1 VAFALGSVTGNGGM
15 TVSKVGK
22 KLRLPSRAVY
32 FLIGEKDGA
41 GEPFLRSCGQVRHMG
56 VMRPLVDPDEVEN
69 FSSKYRKLIEIV
81 DYKSRNLPRVR
92 EELRS
97 KGIFPV
103 WDSGDVGAEI
113 YRISDL

>member
-1 VAFALGSVTGNGGM
+1 
-15 TVSKVGK
+15 
-22 KLRLPSRAVY
+22 
-32 FLIGEKDGA
+32 
-41 GEPFLRSCGQVRHMG
+41 
-56 VMRPLVDPDEVEN
+56 MRPLVDPDEVEN

>member
-1 VAFALGSVTGNGGM
+1 M
-15 TVSKVGK
+15 
-22 KLRLPSRAVY
+22 PSRAVY

-41 GEPFLRSCGQVRHMG
+41 EEPFLRSCGQVRHMG

-103 WDSGDVGAEI
+103 WDIWRCRS
-113 YRISDL
+113 